1 MNSGFSRQTC
11 VSMVVIRTL
20 QLTHQAGK
28 PSMVVMTASAELSL
42 LLILVHSWILGLWE
56 IFVQKLLAV

>member
-1 MNSGFSRQTC
+1 
-11 VSMVVIRTL
+11 
-20 QLTHQAGK
+20 
-28 PSMVVMTASAELSL
+28 MVVMTASAELSL